1 MTTIFTHTP
10 RAPLV
15 NRGECGYRQFGENR
29 DFPCIAQLAPGASL
43 GVMRLD
49 REQTAKIIAS
59 LHSTDAH
66 RPAIHHTTGIGLT
79 AAQCLELARC
89 LVDAAHDIETRQVD
103 IQEGKPGACGKGI
116 Q

>member
-1 MTTIFTHTP
+1 MTTAFTHTP

-15 NRGECGYRQFGENR
+15 IESSIKHHWYTHDGKFISAVTSACKGVRITAMRFDADPVAELEMEIEHGVLR
-29 DFPCIAQLAPGASL
+29 DCR
-43 GVMRLD
+43 MRICT
-49 REQTAKIIAS
+49 R
-59 LHSTDAH
+59 
-66 RPAIHHTTGIGLT
+66 LT
-79 AAQCLELARC
+79 AARCLELARC